1 MTRLCERGVAASNAH
16 PDGGFAS
23 IDRDASA
30 RLAPGAIK
38 DACLDASQRRRA
50 PAPIRAIRAPEGADA
65 HLGWMA
71 TAAMAA
77 ERFESGPAGVVGVV
91 GVPPREVARAATLTR
106 ADWLGRRVEGSG
118 AGWAELDGDTTEDAR
133 RTGRDASR
141 GFSGASAGSP
151 SAGSP
156 SAGSAGVGSPGGIPG
171 SAGFTFDASRR
182 FPGPGPEPETV
193 PAAAVTPAPPA
204 FTPAPPARGFVRH
217 PDDDE
222 KGNDSDD
229 GFDVSSDEDD
239 DASGGFGT
247 RGAAKIKF
255 QISPA
260 TTAAAAATPTFAIA
274 PPGATPAGVPALPAP
289 GMETSST
296 LTPAPGTV
304 TSSTLTSTSPAAVA
318 DPFGVGF
325 ASGFGGGAAAA
336 SAATDAVPVPTIDLD
351 ANDPFGGV
359 VMTPED
365 EVDEDPF
372 GDASEDEGEEE
383 SDAFTRRATE
393 LDVDDPFGGGGDG
406 AFQGGAFGGGA
417 FRGGAFGGVVG
428 DGSSSVAVA
437 TPVALAGVGGGGR

>member
-1 MTRLCERGVAASNAH
+1 M
-16 PDGGFAS
+16 
-23 IDRDASA
+23 
-30 RLAPGAIK
+30 
-38 DACLDASQRRRA
+38 
-50 PAPIRAIRAPEGADA
+50 
-65 HLGWMA
+65 
-71 TAAMAA
+71 
-77 ERFESGPAGVVGVV
+77 
-91 GVPPREVARAATLTR
+91 
-106 ADWLGRRVEGSG
+106 
-118 AGWAELDGDTTEDAR
+118 
-133 RTGRDASR
+133 
-141 GFSGASAGSP
+141 
-151 SAGSP
+151 
-156 SAGSAGVGSPGGIPG
+156 
-171 SAGFTFDASRR
+171 
-182 FPGPGPEPETV
+182 
-193 PAAAVTPAPPA
+193 
-204 FTPAPPARGFVRH
+204 RH

-229 GFDVSSDEDD
+229 GFDVSSDEDE

-247 RGAAKIKF
+247 HGAAKIKF

-383 SDAFTRRATE
+383 SDAFARRATE
-393 LDVDDPFGGGGDG
+393 LDVDDPFGGGDG
-406 AFQGGAFGGGA
+406 AFQ
-417 FRGGAFGGVVG
+417 GGAFGGVVG

-437 TPVALAGVGGGGR
+437 TPVAFAGGWATAGDDGRRDGGATASAAPFATASAAPFATASAAPRRLPAPPPPAPLSSTPPPRRPGPGPRRLRPGASVLNASAPGAPAPGASAPGAPGASVLTASAPGASVLTASARAAHHGGPRARADPRVYLLRDGGV